1 MVINYGDWIDKN
13 TNWADGSNNGENNER
28 NPSAIILNY
37 IFLST
42 RLEIKM
48 IEMPY
53 FHFDIFINTFS
64 QDYKHFWDYFYNK

>member
-37 IFLST
+37 IFL
-42 RLEIKM
+42 IK
-48 IEMPY
+48 
-53 FHFDIFINTFS
+53 
-64 QDYKHFWDYFYNK
+64 